1 MYISGKRN
9 SNKKAKLSFDSDE
22 DSQPIPS
29 PKKVSKPDSKRQ
41 LISDDSEEE
50 DTEPTPKESGKDW
63 RYVLCFSYQMQSYFL
78 LMCFSATCRLYR
90 ILLEKNA
97 CNCLF
102 SMNAQI

>member
-50 DTEPTPKESGKDW
+50 DTEPTPKESGKD
-63 RYVLCFSYQMQSYFL
+63 YVMFL
-78 LMCFSATCRLYR
+78 L
-90 ILLEKNA
+90 
-97 CNCLF
+97 
-102 SMNAQI
+102 

>member
-9 SNKKAKLSFDSDE
+9 SNKKAKLSFDSD
-22 DSQPIPS
+22 DNSQPVQS

-63 RYVLCFSYQMQSYFL
+63 RLYVMFL
-78 LMCFSATCRLYR
+78 LSNAIIFSFNVFLGNLY
-90 ILLEKNA
+90 IYIEYY
-97 CNCLF
+97 
-102 SMNAQI
+102 